1 MRATLSVFCLL
12 AVGISGLG
20 FGLKPEFRENAP
32 GIFSIQT
39 AAARQPEYAGQPQ
52 GGFYFSS
59 LKSQPEAIIPG
70 DQLDRSMRQ
79 LTADEQSNCRA
90 VERIRY
96 IF

>member
-52 GGFYFSS
+52 GGFYFFFPKIATGSHHPRRSARS
-59 LKSQPEAIIPG
+59 LHAPAH
-70 DQLDRSMRQ
+70 R
-79 LTADEQSNCRA
+79 
-90 VERIRY
+90 
-96 IF
+96 